1 MNISQIKEQYTC
13 LDYLGKPIRKTSSG
27 WYLYRCPWKDDN
39 HPSLNV
45 SPDGRVWHDQSTGD
59 KGGLIELVMT
69 SLNTKDLS
77 RVCAEFNSF
86 SFLSSKSFNN
96 QKENDIECS
105 LFKSFE
111 VMHLQS
117 KGLFAYLYQRK
128 VNIEIAKQYLMEAH
142 YSFDERTDGSYL
154 YALAYANDKGGY
166 ELRSRPYRG
175 NPEGYKGCTSP
186 KGITTHFTIE
196 NAPVV
201 VFEGFMDML
210 SWVTLTDGV
219 KHNLVVMNSVVNK
232 EATVELL
239 QSISDKVYLCLDND
253 KGGDEATAFIKNV
266 LPSVIDYRSHYADCK
281 DVNEYLIKKS

>member
-13 LDYLGKPIRKTSSG
+13 LDYLGKPLRKTSSG
-27 WYLYRCPWKDDN
+27 WYLYRCPWKEDN

-45 SPDGRVWHDQSTGD
+45 SPDGKVWHDQSTGE

-86 SFLSSKSFNN
+86 SFWSSKSFNN

-105 LFKSFE
+105 VFRSFE
-111 VMHLQS
+111 VMPLRS
-117 KGLFAYLYQRK
+117 RGLYAYLYQRK
-128 VNIEIAKQYLMEAH
+128 VNIDIAKRYLQEAH
-142 YSFDERTDGSYL
+142 YSFEPRADGNYL

-166 ELRSRPYRG
+166 ELRSRS
-175 NPEGYKGCTSP
+175 YKGCTSP
-186 KGITTHFTIE
+186 KGITTHLDIE